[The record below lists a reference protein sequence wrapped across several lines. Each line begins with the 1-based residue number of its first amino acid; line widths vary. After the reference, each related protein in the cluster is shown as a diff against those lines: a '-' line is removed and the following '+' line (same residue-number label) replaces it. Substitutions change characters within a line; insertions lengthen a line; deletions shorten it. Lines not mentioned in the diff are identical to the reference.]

1 MNVIK
6 INQSDA
12 FYPVKLKEIY
22 DPPEEIYC
30 VGDIRLLNEP
40 SIAIVG
46 ARDASDYGRRIAKKL
61 SSDLSKRGVTIISGL
76 ARGIDR
82 CAHEGAYDKIGK
94 TIAVLGS
101 GIDIIYPK
109 ENEELYKSIIKSGG
123 LIISE
128 FPLGTK
134 PEKDNFP
141 KRNRLISGL
150 SNGVVVVEAKAKSGA
165 LITVDCALE
174 QGKNVFAVP
183 GNIDSIYSEGANNL
197 IKDGAI
203 PVTSYEDILLHIK
216 IQNGIIN

>member
-1 MNVIK
+1 MNVIR

-12 FYPVKLKEIY
+12 FYPVKLKEIC

-46 ARDASDYGRRIAKKL
+46 ARDASDYGRRISKKL

-76 ARGIDR
+76 AKGIDS

-94 TIAVLGS
+94 TIAVLGC

-109 ENEELYKSIIKSGG
+109 ENEELYKNIIRSGG

-183 GNIDSIYSEGANNL
+183 GNIGSIYSEGTNNL

>member
-1 MNVIK
+1 M
-6 INQSDA
+6 
-12 FYPVKLKEIY
+12 
-22 DPPEEIYC
+22 
-30 VGDIRLLNEP
+30 

-46 ARDASDYGRRIAKKL
+46 ARDASDYGRRISKKL

-76 ARGIDR
+76 AKGIDS

-94 TIAVLGS
+94 TIAVLGC

-109 ENEELYKSIIKSGG
+109 ENEELYKNIIRSGG

-183 GNIDSIYSEGANNL
+183 GNIGSIYSEGTNNL